1 MQHTITILVE
11 NKPGV
16 LARVASLFARRGFN
30 IASLAVSITNDPT
43 VSRITL
49 VAEGDDQT
57 LGQIVKQTDKLIDVV
72 RVADYTGKPVVE
84 RELALVKVSAP
95 AEHRQAIFQIAEV
108 FKASVVDMSI
118 ENTFTLEITG
128 DTEKIDAIEKLLE
141 PYGIRETVRTGAIVM
156 ARGTTT
162 AYGEGASST
171 QEIRAEAHEPSVLEA
186 L

>member
-16 LARVASLFARRGFN
+16 LARVASLYARRAFN
-30 IASLAVSITNDPT
+30 IESLAVSITNDPT

-57 LGQIVKQTDKLIDVV
+57 LGQIVKQTEKLIDVV
-72 RVADYTGKPVVE
+72 RVADYTGTPVVE
-84 RELALVKVSAP
+84 RELALIKVSAP

-108 FKASVVDMSI
+108 FRAGVVDMSLD
-118 ENTFTLEITG
+118 NTFTLEITG
-128 DTEKIDAIEKLLE
+128 DSEKIDAFERLLE
-141 PYGIRETVRTGAIVM
+141 EYGICETVRTGAIVM
-156 ARGTTT
+156 ARGSTT
-162 AYGEGASST
+162 AYGHGASHALDVKDAPR
-171 QEIRAEAHEPSVLEA
+171 EHSVLEA

>member
-1 MQHTITILVE
+1 MHTITVLVE

-57 LGQIVKQTDKLIDVV
+57 LAQIVKQTEKLVDVV
-72 RVADYTGKPVVE
+72 RVADYTDTPVLE

-95 AEHRQAIFQIAEV
+95 VEKRQEIFQIADV
-108 FKASVVDMSI
+108 FKASVVDMSL
-118 ENTFTLEITG
+118 EDTFTLEVTG
-128 DTEKIDAIEKLLE
+128 DSEKIDAFEQLLK
-141 PYGIRETVRTGAIVM
+141 PYGIHETVRTGAIVM
-156 ARGTTT
+156 ARGMTT
-162 AYGEGASST
+162 AFGAGNALPA
-171 QEIRAEAHEPSVLEA
+171 QREYEPSVLEA